1 MSEKQQRPFVVGI
14 GGFKRTGK
22 DTFARV
28 VADVAKSR
36 GFAVATIAFADPL
49 RQAAAA
55 AYGVDVA
62 VFTDDARK
70 ETVCPAW
77 GITYRQMLINL
88 GEAMRTVDPD
98 HWVKAWRQ
106 SVAKVQSPHYAPRA
120 SPYAMGTYH
129 PVLILVPDL
138 RRVNE
143 AAVIHDA
150 GGVTVLM
157 RRPGIVWDGH
167 VNELPAHLAQKRD
180 DIRAAT
186 LGCWYSTDDTMS
198 LMYNPPN
205 ARLAGV
211 NPDISVCNQLFDRAV
226 DNTGLPDDLRPFA
239 VALVNDLQISVA
251 AQTHGPDSIG

>member
-1 MSEKQQRPFVVGI
+1 MSEKQQPFVVGI

-49 RQAAAA
+49 RRAAAAAA
-55 AYGVDVA
+55 AYGVDVSI
-62 VFTDDARK
+62 FTDDARK

-88 GEAMRTVDPD
+88 GEAMRMVDPD

-106 SVAKVQSPHYAPRA
+106 AVGRVLVQRKGCGHGEYEMPEHFAVCTVPPR
-120 SPYAMGTYH
+120 PT
-129 PVLILVPDL
+129 LILVTDL

-143 AAVIHDA
+143 AAAIHDA

-157 RRPGIVWDGH
+157 RRPGVAWDGH
-167 VNELPAHLAQKRD
+167 VNELPAHLAQHRD
-180 DIRAAT
+180 DDRAAT
-186 LGCWYSTDDTMS
+186 LGCWYDSEGALSYVGTETVHR
-198 LMYNPPN
+198 
-205 ARLAGV
+205 AF
-211 NPDISVCNQLFDRAV
+211 FDWTV
-226 DNTGLPDDLRPFA
+226 DNDEAPDALLPYARALLDGLK
-239 VALVNDLQISVA
+239 
-251 AQTHGPDSIG
+251 G